1 MGLRLRILVHRAG
14 VLMAS
19 AVAKKEPAKP
29 VKTAGRKT
37 ALLQAD
43 LEQTLLDYIRIGTPV
58 RVAVASAGV
67 SNQTFYSWIN
77 RGMAERERLK
87 LVEGAKNNP
96 SEVIFLEFLDKVE
109 RAKAE
114 AITKKVAVIA
124 KSGNDGDW
132 RAAAW
137 WLERQMPEEFGKTD
151 RVEIGGT
158 NGEAIKIQVEIGEL
172 ENKIAKVLA
181 IRKK

>member
-1 MGLRLRILVHRAG
+1 MGLVNLSWILVLRTG
-14 VLMAS
+14 VCVEA
-19 AVAKKEPAKP
+19 P
-29 VKTAGRKT
+29 VVKKTAGRKT
-37 ALLQAD
+37 ALLKPD
-43 LEQTLLDYIRIGTPV
+43 LEQNLLDYIRIGTPV

-67 SNQTFYSWIN
+67 AEKSFYSWMA
-77 RGMAERERLK
+77 RGLAERERLALSK
-87 LVEGAKNNP
+87 GVKENP
-96 SEVIFLEFLDKVE
+96 SELIFLQFLQQVE
-109 RAKAE
+109 RARAE
-114 AITKKVAVIA
+114 AVTKKIAVIA

-137 WLERQMPEEFGKTD
+137 WLERQMGEEFGRTD

-158 NGEAIKIQVEIGEL
+158 NGEPIKIQVEMGEL

>member
-1 MGLRLRILVHRAG
+1 MET
-14 VLMAS
+14 
-19 AVAKKEPAKP
+19 AVVKKEPAKTP
-29 VKTAGRKT
+29 AKKTAGRKT
-37 ALLQAD
+37 ALLQPD
-43 LEQTLLDYIRIGTPV
+43 LEQTILDYIRIGTPV
-58 RVAVASAGV
+58 RVAVTSAGV
-67 SNQTFYSWIN
+67 SEQTFYSWIN
-77 RGMAERERLK
+77 RGVAERERLK
-87 LVEGAKNNP
+87 MIKGAKINT
-96 SEVIFLEFLDKVE
+96 SEVIFLKFLESVE

-114 AITKKVAVIA
+114 AITKKIAVIA

-158 NGEAIKIQVEIGEL
+158 NGEPIKIQVEIGEL

>member
-1 MGLRLRILVHRAG
+1 MS
-14 VLMAS
+14 S
-19 AVAKKEPAKP
+19 AVAKKEPAKAP
-29 VKTAGRKT
+29 AKKSAGRKT
-37 ALLQAD
+37 ALLQPD
-43 LEQTLLDYIRIGTPV
+43 LEQTILDYIRIGTPV
-58 RVAVASAGV
+58 RIAVTSAGV
-67 SNQTFYSWIN
+67 SEQTFYSWIN
-77 RGMAERERLK
+77 RGVAERERMK
-87 LVEGAKNNP
+87 MIKGAKNNP
-96 SEVIFLEFLDKVE
+96 SEVIFLKFLESVE

-114 AITKKVAVIA
+114 AITKKIAVIA

-158 NGEAIKIQVEIGEL
+158 NGEPIKIQVEIGDL

-181 IRKK
+181 IRKR

>member
-1 MGLRLRILVHRAG
+1 MET
-14 VLMAS
+14 
-19 AVAKKEPAKP
+19 AVVKKEQPKTPAKKL
-29 VKTAGRKT
+29 AGRKT
-37 ALLQAD
+37 ALLQPD
-43 LEQTLLDYIRIGTPV
+43 LEQTILDYIRIGTPV
-58 RVAVASAGV
+58 RVAVTTAGV
-67 SNQTFYSWIN
+67 SEQTFYSWIN
-77 RGMAERERLK
+77 RGVAERERLK
-87 LVEGAKNNP
+87 MIKGAKNNP
-96 SEVIFLEFLDKVE
+96 SEVIFLKFLESVE

-158 NGEAIKIQVEIGEL
+158 NGDPI
-172 ENKIAKVLA
+172 
-181 IRKK
+181 

>member
-1 MGLRLRILVHRAG
+1 MKLVKG
-14 VLMAS
+14 
-19 AVAKKEPAKP
+19 AKK
-29 VKTAGRKT
+29 
-37 ALLQAD
+37 
-43 LEQTLLDYIRIGTPV
+43 
-58 RVAVASAGV
+58 
-67 SNQTFYSWIN
+67 NQ
-77 RGMAERERLK
+77 
-87 LVEGAKNNP
+87 
-96 SEVIFLEFLDKVE
+96 SEVIFLDFLDKVE

-137 WLERQMPEEFGKTD
+137 WLERHMPEEFVKSE

-158 NGEAIKIQVEIGEL
+158 NGEPIKIQIEIGEL